1 MDVNMTVEEIRE
13 NLITYV
19 EEYFCEQ
26 ITNLIDMDMKDDA
39 DSFYQEFVV
48 NGEEPEEWL
57 FVNDLNDL

>member
-1 MDVNMTVEEIRE
+1 MTADIRE

-26 ITNLIDMDMKDDA
+26 ITNLIDTKTKEDA

-48 NGEEPEEWL
+48 DGEEPEEWL
-57 FVNDLNDL
+57 FMDDLTIEGGHL

>member
-1 MDVNMTVEEIRE
+1 MTADIRE

-26 ITNLIDMDMKDDA
+26 ITNLLDTKTKEDA
-39 DSFYQEFVV
+39 DCFYQEFVV

-57 FVNDLNDL
+57 FINDLTTEGGYP